1 MITKWLE
8 TFWNFITNIVS
19 MLVSAV
25 TMVVSGLSGMQI
37 IVMYMP
43 AVIGAGVLVS
53 IAILIVRFLCLK

>member
-1 MITKWLE
+1 MITKWFE
-8 TFWNFITNIVS
+8 TFWNFISNIVS